1 MSRRYS
7 DAPIN
12 LIARI
17 PTPEQISAARPKQ
30 RSFSQ
35 LLVESGATCVRGI
48 AELVAQFHRLGRSVG
63 SSISDRPVGSASF
76 GQADAASAGD
86 TRSVTETAGLSDAR
100 SSADIAEQGS
110 TVAPVRMPEKAVEA
124 APVRVSLPK
133 PSAVE
138 SVPLD
143 EVIAL
148 RSELV
153 AHQQEVARLSDQLQE
168 LKSMIGSQQQVLVYL
183 GQELETQQMPI
194 RSAAAQ
200 AAPPAKKA
208 RVVRSKSAS
217 KALSALR
224 TSPCEPSLNL

>member
-48 AELVAQFHRLGRSVG
+48 AELAARFQRLGRSCG
-63 SSISDRPVGSASF
+63 SSISDRPVGSISP
-76 GQADAASAGD
+76 GQADTAVVGDVRSFEGIAGQDSAA
-86 TRSVTETAGLSDAR
+86 V
-100 SSADIAEQGS
+100 
-110 TVAPVRMPEKAVEA
+110 PVCMPEKVMEA

-133 PSAVE
+133 SPAVE
-138 SVPLD
+138 SVPLE

-148 RSELV
+148 RSELL
-153 AHQQEVARLSDQLQE
+153 AHQQEVARLSAQLQE
-168 LKSMIGSQQQVLVYL
+168 LKSMVGSQQQVLVYL
-183 GQELETQQMPI
+183 GQELETQQMPV

-208 RVVRSKSAS
+208 RVVRAKSSS
-217 KALSALR
+217 KAPSALR
-224 TSPCEPSLNL
+224 TSSCEPSLNL

>member
-48 AELVAQFHRLGRSVG
+48 AELVAQCHRLGRSLG
-63 SSISDRPVGSASF
+63 SSISDRPVGSRSPGA
-76 GQADAASAGD
+76 ADAAAAGD
-86 TRSVTETAGLSDAR
+86 TRSVTETACLSDAR
-100 SSADIAEQGS
+100 SSEKIAGQNS
-110 TVAPVRMPEKAVEA
+110 TVVPGRMPEKAIEA
-124 APVRVSLPK
+124 LPVLVSLPK
-133 PSAVE
+133 TRAVE

-148 RSELV
+148 RSELL
-153 AHQQEVARLSDQLQE
+153 AHQQEVARLSAQLQE
-168 LKSMIGSQQQVLVYL
+168 LKSMVGSQQQVLVYL
-183 GQELETQQMPI
+183 GQELETQQMPV

-208 RVVRSKSAS
+208 RVVRTKSAS
-217 KALSALR
+217 KAPSAPR

>member
-48 AELVAQFHRLGRSVG
+48 AELVAQFQRLGRSLG
-63 SSISDRPVGSASF
+63 SSISDRPVGSAF
-76 GQADAASAGD
+76 LVQADAAAAG
-86 TRSVTETAGLSDAR
+86 DAR
-100 SSADIAEQGS
+100 SSEGLAGQDSAAQ
-110 TVAPVRMPEKAVEA
+110 PVCMPEKAMEA
-124 APVRVSLPK
+124 APVRISLPK
-133 PSAVE
+133 SPAVE
-138 SVPLD
+138 SVPLE

-148 RSELV
+148 RSQLL
-153 AHQQEVARLSDQLQE
+153 AQQQEVARLSAQLQE
-168 LKSMIGSQQQVLVYL
+168 LKSMVGSQQQVLVYL
-183 GQELETQQMPI
+183 GQELEAQQMPV

-208 RVVRSKSAS
+208 RVVRAKSSS
-217 KALSALR
+217 KAPSALR
-224 TSPCEPSLNL
+224 TSSCEPSLNL

>member
-48 AELVAQFHRLGRSVG
+48 AELVAQFHRLGRSLG
-63 SSISDRPVGSASF
+63 SSISDRPVGSTSP
-76 GQADAASAGD
+76 GPADAVVAGD
-86 TRSVTETAGLSDAR
+86 TRSVTETACLSDVR
-100 SSADIAEQGS
+100 SSEGIAGQNS
-110 TVAPVRMPEKAVEA
+110 TVVPGRMPEKAMEA
-124 APVRVSLPK
+124 PPVRVSLPK
-133 PSAVE
+133 TRAVE
-138 SVPLD
+138 SVSLD

-148 RSELV
+148 RSELL
-153 AHQQEVARLSDQLQE
+153 AHQQEVARLSAQLQE
-168 LKSMIGSQQQVLVYL
+168 LKSMVGSQQQVLVYL
-183 GQELETQQMPI
+183 GQELETQQMPV

-200 AAPPAKKA
+200 AVPPVKKA
-208 RVVRSKSAS
+208 RVVRAKSSS
-217 KALSALR
+217 KAPSALR
-224 TSPCEPSLNL
+224 TSSCEPSLNL